1 MRALLG
7 EAGVID
13 DPGGQRMFTRH
24 GGQHLTANLP
34 QQGRVAPGRLGHDV
48 VQRLMHLAHVC
59 RSQTRRH
66 RLDALARNRQHQSLG
81 VVLHRNHTISMPGS
95 FCQGIQIHIKALSL
109 TRQILLAKA
118 HCFNLLPCNLPRQ
131 ANQLEEY
138 SL

>member
-66 RLDALARNRQHQSLG
+66 RLDALALDRQKKSLG
-81 VVLHRNHTISMPGS
+81 VVLHGNDAIGVSGDLR
-95 FCQGIQIHIKALSL
+95 
-109 TRQILLAKA
+109 
-118 HCFNLLPCNLPRQ
+118 
-131 ANQLEEY
+131 
-138 SL
+138 